1 MNSIMKISILSI
13 LRAVAQHTEILTV
26 CLDLTSDI
34 LICFKYIKHIELHC
48 CKIYYSINNC
58 QMNNK
63 SHDFHLL
70 KLSILKE

>member
-34 LICFKYIKHIELHC
+34 LKQPIFHDRV
-48 CKIYYSINNC
+48 YYSLKI
-58 QMNNK
+58 K
-63 SHDFHLL
+63 SLC
-70 KLSILKE
+70 K